1 MKILIIDD
9 DPSVTDLLKLILAP
23 TQAVIQHACDGEQ
36 GMGIVRDFKP
46 DIVLLDY
53 MLPGMDGMETTQ
65 QIRKVTKAPILIL
78 SVLDDPMTLARAL
91 NAGADDYLIKPVSR
105 GVLIAQIN
113 NLVRRYSDKSME
125 HQPLKVSL
133 QSALQ

>member
-23 TQAVIQHACDGEQ
+23 TQADIQHACDGEQ

-78 SVLDDPMTLARAL
+78 SVLDDPATLARAL
-91 NAGADDYLIKPVSR
+91 DAGADDYLIKPVSR

-113 NLVRRYSDKSME
+113 NLVRRYRDISME